1 MALRWYAARTQP
13 RAELAS
19 ADQLDRDGLE
29 VFCPRITLP
38 NPKVGHP
45 DTPLFPGYL
54 FVRLD
59 LEDTGWPNIHPAH
72 RLLGWVNFG
81 GEIPSVPDEV
91 LDELRKWVEESSREG
106 IPWRRF
112 RPGERVQIVS
122 HNMQG
127 LAEVVEE
134 AKSPTARVKVLL
146 HFMGRLVSAH
156 VPWENLQPAEDLP
169 IETNRPPRRTRGG
182 GRWIQGFGQ
191 RAVTSG

>member
-19 ADQLDRDGLE
+19 AAQLDRDGLE
-29 VFCPRITLP
+29 VFCPRVTIP
-38 NPKVGHP
+38 DPKVGHP

-81 GEIPSVPDEV
+81 GEPAWLPDEV
-91 LDELRKWVEESSREG
+91 VADLANRVEALNREG

-122 HNMQG
+122 HTMQG
-127 LAEVVEE
+127 LGEVVEE
-134 AKSPTARVKVLL
+134 AKSPKARVKVLL
-146 HFMGRLVSAH
+146 NFMGRLITVQ
-156 VPWENLQPAEDLP
+156 VPSENLQHTEDPP
-169 IETNRPPRRTRGG
+169 IESYRSPRRTRGG
-182 GRWIQGFGQ
+182 GRWIQGFGP
-191 RAVTSG
+191 RAVASA